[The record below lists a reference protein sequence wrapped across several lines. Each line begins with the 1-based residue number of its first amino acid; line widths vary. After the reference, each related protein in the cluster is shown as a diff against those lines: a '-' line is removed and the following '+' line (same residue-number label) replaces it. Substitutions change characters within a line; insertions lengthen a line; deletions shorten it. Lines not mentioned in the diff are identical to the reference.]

1 MAGPI
6 ISIGTGI
13 SGSFSGYI
21 QRVDLSHSG
30 GGLLS
35 LYVAKHTDLLRLQ
48 VQIRLD
54 ISVLFQYLQLG
65 KHCVC
70 RVL

>member
-13 SGSFSGYI
+13 SGSLSGYI

-35 LYVAKHTDLLRLQ
+35 LYVTKHTDLLRLQ
-48 VQIRLD
+48 VQIRLAM
-54 ISVLFQYLQLG
+54 SPLFQYFHLG
-65 KHCVC
+65 
-70 RVL
+70 